1 MPDSSQLVPFA
12 VKTYRYLRLSIV
24 VVVLSLLASV
34 LIERVRAGCW
44 QGSISA
50 YYYTPAHAI
59 FVGTLVALGV
69 SLVAI
74 KGSTDVED
82 VLLNVAGVLAPIV
95 AFVPTA
101 PPSDR
106 CAITPF
112 GTPETAETFIDN
124 NVTAL
129 AVGGAVAIVAA
140 FVAARIQGKATLRRV
155 DRPAMIG
162 LAVAAVLL
170 VGGLIW
176 WSSFRA
182 SFLQHAHG
190 SAAVAMFTLVGA
202 VMVLNARS
210 AAQGYRQCYAVT
222 AGLMVLGV
230 AFALLGKVVDG
241 DWRHQILWLELLEI
255 VPFGI
260 YWAAQT
266 LEHWNGGVPTGSER
280 QARTEMVGMAPHD
293 TGAPVAHA

>member
-1 MPDSSQLVPFA
+1 MPDSTRLEPFA
-12 VKTYRYLRLSIV
+12 VKTYRYLRMAIV

-34 LIERVRAGCW
+34 VIERVRAGCW

-50 YYYTPAHAI
+50 YHYTPAQAVL
-59 FVGTLVALGV
+59 VGALVALGV

-101 PPSDR
+101 PPSDS
-106 CAITPF
+106 CAATAF
-112 GTPETAETFIDN
+112 AAADSAETSIN
-124 NVTAL
+124 NNILGL
-129 AVGGAVAIVAA
+129 AIGGAVAIVAA
-140 FVAARIQGKATLRRV
+140 YVAARIQGKATRRRV
-155 DRPAMIG
+155 DRPTVIG
-162 LAVAAVLL
+162 LVVAAVLL
-170 VGGLIW
+170 VAGLIW
-176 WSSFRA
+176 WGWFRDSFVER
-182 SFLQHAHG
+182 AHG
-190 SAAVAMFTLVGA
+190 GAAVAMFGLLGV

-210 AAQGYRQCYAVT
+210 AGQGYRQCYAVT
-222 AGLMVLGV
+222 AALMALGV
-230 AFALLGKVVDG
+230 AIAILGKVVDG
-241 DWRHQILWLELLEI
+241 DWRHQILWLELLQL

-260 YWAAQT
+260 YWGAQT